1 MSTIAQLKARLTLE
15 TEQYMQEANKVIKKT
30 DAFSEQMGRIGR
42 KVGKSYMN
50 AITASVMG
58 TVGAMSV
65 DGMLRDLAKSLDEI
79 PVGGAGR
86 LSDAFQKT
94 SDIISGMI
102 KQIPLIGGFFQLA
115 ESAFYASGRALGGGM
130 EELDPQRVVDQQR
143 AISERARFS
152 ESSQGAA
159 ELIRDLE
166 YQEQLYRSAT
176 DEQRKKLELEHE
188 LQKALE
194 VTNKMQEGPQR
205 DRMREDIENRVKSVQ
220 LERQKAEAR
229 KKAEEEAKRVADEL
243 ARQREQEANRI
254 QREIESQQKQLEG
267 ARLGAEAE
275 MDNLRGANNVQGVG
289 TAVGSVRVAGAIDY
303 SSKGMATS
311 LEKIREIEKEIAENT
326 KNLKNLRPQ

>member
-58 TVGAMSV
+58 TVGAMSI
-65 DGMLRDLAKSLDEI
+65 DGMLRDLAKNLDEI
-79 PVGGAGR
+79 PVGGANR
-86 LSDAFQKT
+86 LRDAFEGV
-94 SDIISGMI
+94 SNVVLDLI
-102 KQIPLIGGFFQLA
+102 KKIPLIGGFTQFG
-115 ESAFYASGRALGGGM
+115 ESLFYANERMNGNMALD
-130 EELDPQRVVDQQR
+130 DPQRVVDQQK
-143 AISERARFS
+143 AIADRRTFS
-152 ESSQGAA
+152 ESASSAA
-159 ELIRDLE
+159 DLIKDLE

-275 MDNLRGANNVQGVG
+275 MENLRGANNVQGVG

>member
-58 TVGAMSV
+58 TVGAMSI
-65 DGMLRDLAKSLDEI
+65 DGMLRDLAKNLDEI
-79 PVGGAGR
+79 PVGGANR

-94 SDIISGMI
+94 SDIIAGII
-102 KQIPLIGGFFQLA
+102 KQIPLIGGFF
-115 ESAFYASGRALGGGM
+115 ELGSSIHQSVTRSFGNV
-130 EELDPQRVVDQQR
+130 EDLDPSRVEDQQR
-143 AISERARFS
+143 AIAERRRFT
-152 ESSQGAA
+152 ESASGAA
-159 ELIRDLE
+159 DLIKDLE

-194 VTNKMQEGPQR
+194 VTNKMEEGPQR

-220 LERQKAEAR
+220 LEREKAEAR
-229 KKAEEEAKRVADEL
+229 KKAEEEAKKAAEEL
-243 ARQREQEANRI
+243 ARQKEQEANRI

-267 ARLGAEAE
+267 AKANAAAE
-275 MDNLRGANNVQGVG
+275 MENLHGANNVQGVG

-326 KNLKNLRPQ
+326 KNLKNLRPA

>member
-79 PVGGAGR
+79 PVGGATR
-86 LSDAFQKT
+86 LTDAFQKT
-94 SDIISGMI
+94 SDIVSGLI
-102 KQIPLIGGFFQLA
+102 RQIPLIGGFFEVA
-115 ESAFYASGRALGGGM
+115 EKGYYAITRSFGNL
-130 EELDPQRVVDQQR
+130 EDLDPSRVAAQQR
-143 AISERARFS
+143 AIDDRKDFS
-152 ESSQGAA
+152 ESSRGAA
-159 ELIRDLE
+159 DLIKDLE

-275 MDNLRGANNVQGVG
+275 MENLRGANNVQGVG

-326 KNLKNLRPQ
+326 KNLKNLRPA